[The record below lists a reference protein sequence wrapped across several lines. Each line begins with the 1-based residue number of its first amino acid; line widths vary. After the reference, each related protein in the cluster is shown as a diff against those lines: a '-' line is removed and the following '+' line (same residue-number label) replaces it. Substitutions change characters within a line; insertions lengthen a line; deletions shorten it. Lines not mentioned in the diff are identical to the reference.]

1 MIIFFCE
8 KKSTENTRIRLRNM
22 RDFAMLGPI
31 IMKGNKK
38 MTDIVVYDVIILGSG
53 PAGLTAALYAARG
66 GKNTIVLGGAT
77 LGGQMST
84 IATLEN
90 YPGWNGSGMALAE
103 FMKTQA
109 ETFGAKVEFVSA
121 REIAGDAVGGFN
133 VLGDNGKHY
142 VGRSVIIA
150 TGASPRKLEIEGA
163 RELIGRGVTYCATCD
178 GFFYYG
184 KNVMVLGG
192 GNTALNDALYLA
204 DIANKVTIV
213 YRRGAFTRAEAVL
226 RQRVSERENIECLF
240 NTDLS
245 KIEQGT
251 NDNLIVTTTDGAT
264 LETDGLFVAIGHEAN
279 TDYLTEDV
287 RRDAIG
293 RLIPAEMP
301 DGIFVAGDVE
311 SDIKMQVA
319 TAVGTGCTAAMDCIA
334 YLNKQ

>member
-1 MIIFFCE
+1 MNDVI
-8 KKSTENTRIRLRNM
+8 
-22 RDFAMLGPI
+22 
-31 IMKGNKK
+31 
-38 MTDIVVYDVIILGSG
+38 VYDVIILGSG

-66 GKNTIVLGGAT
+66 GKNTLVLGGAT

-84 IATLEN
+84 IAVLEN

-103 FMKTQA
+103 FMKNQA
-109 ETFGAKVEFVSA
+109 ETFGAKIEFVSA
-121 REIAGDAVGGFN
+121 REINGDADSAFN
-133 VLGDNGKHY
+133 ITCDNGAHY

-150 TGASPRKLEIEGA
+150 TGASPRKLEIDGA

-178 GFFYYG
+178 GFFYYD

-204 DIANKVTIV
+204 DIAKKVTIV

-245 KIEQGT
+245 KIEEGENGT
-251 NDNLIVTTTDGAT
+251 LIATTTTGAR

-279 TDYLTEDV
+279 TDYLSEDV
-287 RRDAIG
+287 KRDDIG
-293 RLIPAEMP
+293 RLIPSELPA
-301 DGIFVAGDVE
+301 GIFVAGDVE

-319 TAVGTGCTAAMDCIA
+319 TAVGTGCSAAMDCIA
-334 YLNKQ
+334 YLNKL